1 MNLHSRLPRLRCVL
15 LLLLAVATPAL
26 AADGTQS
33 LQQLRDAAVQAVALS
48 LPPSAQLS
56 ANALD
61 ERLRLP
67 ACTAP
72 LRSVPAEARG
82 GQVNVAVQ
90 CEAPV
95 AWSVYVGVKI
105 SDIRP
110 VLVLSR
116 SAQRGETLDRSLLSL
131 QERDV
136 GSLPFGYLTDL
147 GQIQGQLLRRAASAG
162 SVLTPEL
169 VEAPRLVRRGDL
181 VTVTART
188 GGIEIRTQGKAMRD
202 GVRGERIPVENASS
216 RRVVEGQVTGSG
228 QVEVAL

>member
-1 MNLHSRLPRLRCVL
+1 MNLPSRLRCL
-15 LLLLAVATPAL
+15 LLLLAVASPSL
-26 AADGTQS
+26 AADGLQS
-33 LQQLRDAAVQAVALS
+33 LPQLRDAALESVARG
-48 LPPSAQLS
+48 LPSSARLT

-67 ACTAP
+67 ACAAP

-90 CEAPV
+90 CESPV
-95 AWSVYVGVKI
+95 AWTVHVAVRI

-116 SAQRGETLDRSLLSL
+116 SAQRGESLDGSLLVL

-136 GSLPFGYLTDL
+136 GGLPFGYLSDL
-147 GQIQGQLLRRAASAG
+147 EQVQGQQLRRPAAAG
-162 SVLTPEL
+162 SALTPEL
-169 VEAPRLVRRGDL
+169 VEAPRLVRRGEL

-202 GVRGERIPVENASS
+202 GVQGERIPVENASS
-216 RRVVEGQVTGSG
+216 RRVVEGQVTGRG
-228 QVEVAL
+228 QVEVTL